1 MSLESENKDINSWS
15 EKGFLDHVREIWEN
29 LKNFISESFSTNKKN
44 EQELNNLKQDVKVNE
59 NDKNVEKEN
68 KETAQKTNK
77 NESKSENISDSVE
90 KDKKLFQKLKEICV
104 RSKKYWDV
112 NKNDCGFVSIWL
124 LQFHGDKT
132 WKILDNIKSTD
143 PNRFN
148 SIMTDS
154 LFKDI
159 NKASKSKRNDTQANQ
174 YKKLMED
181 PKAQKEMDKAVDET
195 IEWYLKKVKSWWVTH
210 DKAILTFWRICNYG
224 SWYAQQI
231 SKKMAQS
238 GADIND
244 YKQVIEWFE
253 KSEKSQ
259 GKTTTSQK
267 FKKKYSCFWNKS
279 IEEEI
284 WEYNA

>member
-1 MSLESENKDINSWS
+1 M
-15 EKGFLDHVREIWEN
+15 
-29 LKNFISESFSTNKKN
+29 
-44 EQELNNLKQDVKVNE
+44 
-59 NDKNVEKEN
+59 
-68 KETAQKTNK
+68 
-77 NESKSENISDSVE
+77 
-90 KDKKLFQKLKEICV
+90 FQKLKEICV

-181 PKAQKEMDKAVDET
+181 PKAQKEMDKAEK
-195 IEWYLKKVKSWWVTH
+195 EWGKSLSLLFFSFLENTN
-210 DKAILTFWRICNYG
+210 KINYG
-224 SWYAQQI
+224 Q
-231 SKKMAQS
+231 
-238 GADIND
+238 
-244 YKQVIEWFE
+244 E
-253 KSEKSQ
+253 K
-259 GKTTTSQK
+259 G
-267 FKKKYSCFWNKS
+267 
-279 IEEEI
+279 I
-284 WEYNA
+284 WGRWL